1 MYSSTQTKRSSTL
14 NKSVPATAPSCL
26 STRITCTIREQ
37 QLFSP
42 GDTLIIGLSG
52 GADSSALLD
61 LLTDLPAIP
70 LRLVAAH
77 LNHCLRGAESDLDEE
92 FCRSLAKR
100 YKIPFES
107 RRIDVRAMAGQS
119 SLNLE
124 DAGRRARIAFFD
136 ELRTAWQASAVVLA
150 HHADDQAETVLM
162 RLLRGS
168 GMPGLAGISYRND
181 RGYVRPLLNV
191 TRVEIETHLT
201 ERGLVWREDGSNTD
215 RSFLRNRIRHE
226 LLPLLEQ
233 YNPSVRSCLATT
245 ASLLSAENKLLDD
258 QAAQAA
264 EQICPV
270 STQGGTCSIKLLG
283 AQPLA
288 LQRRIIRLMLSR
300 LHGNLEQFNY
310 QHIEAIVRLAASA
323 RPNSQISLP
332 HDVVAVKE
340 YDALVFRTRETTQRH
355 NFDLHIS
362 GPGLYTLPS
371 NAQLMVERSQT
382 PADFDTISAT
392 IAYFDL
398 DTCPFPWHVRTFLPG
413 DRIQP
418 LGMTGRKKLK
428 NLFIDSKIPVSKRS
442 RIPLIFCGDE
452 LMWVCGLRRSLHA
465 CLDSGSARIIRV
477 VFHETV

>member
-1 MYSSTQTKRSSTL
+1 MYSSTPTRLSSTL
-14 NKSVPATAPSCL
+14 NESVATTAL
-26 STRITCTIREQ
+26 SSLATRITGTVHEQ

-61 LLTDLPAIP
+61 LLADLPGIP

-92 FCRSLAKR
+92 FCRSLAER
-100 YKIPFES
+100 YQIPFES
-107 RRIDVRAMAGQS
+107 RRIDVKAMAGRS
-119 SLNLE
+119 CLNLE
-124 DAGRRARIAFFD
+124 DAGRRARVAFFD
-136 ELRTAWQASAVVLA
+136 ELRTAWQASAVALA

-168 GMPGLAGISYRND
+168 GMPGLAGISYRNE

-191 TRVEIETHLT
+191 TRVEIETYLT

-264 EQICPV
+264 EQICPE
-270 STQGGTCSIKLLG
+270 SPRGRTCSVKLLS

-288 LQRRIIRLMLSR
+288 LQRRVIRLLLSR

-310 QHIEAIVRLAASA
+310 QHIEAIVGLAASA

-332 HDVVAVKE
+332 HGVVAVKE
-340 YDALVFRTRETTQRH
+340 YDALVFRTRETTRHH
-355 NFDLHIS
+355 NFDLRIS
-362 GPGLYTLPS
+362 GPGIYPLPC
-371 NAQLMVERSQT
+371 NAQLTVAMSQS
-382 PADFDTISAT
+382 PADFDTTSAD

-398 DTCPFPWHVRTFLPG
+398 DRCPFPWHVRTFLPG

-428 NLFIDSKIPVSKRS
+428 NLFIDSKIPLSQRS
-442 RIPLIFCGDE
+442 RIPLIFCGAE
-452 LMWVCGLRRSLHA
+452 LMWACGLRRSQHA
-465 CLDSGSARIIRV
+465 CLDSSSARIIRV